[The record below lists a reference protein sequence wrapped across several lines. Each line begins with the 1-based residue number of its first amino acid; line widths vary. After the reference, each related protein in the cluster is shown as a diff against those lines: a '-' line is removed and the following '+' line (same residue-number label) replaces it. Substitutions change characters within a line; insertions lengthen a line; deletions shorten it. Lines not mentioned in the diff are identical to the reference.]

1 MISAPRSAPTLAGPC
16 LSGDQ
21 CRDRSPLLGRAAS
34 APSFLVLRDR
44 TFLLAFFRG
53 WTTFGLCTGRRICL
67 ANLARGLRV
76 HLAGRQV
83 RKKVAGVAA
92 IVVNCNSII
101 SLSRER
107 IVKLRNKGTVS
118 MWHEGFLNCV

>member
-1 MISAPRSAPTLAGPC
+1 MTFAK
-16 LSGDQ
+16 LSNSKAQ
-21 CRDRSPLLGRAAS
+21 IVRYVCWRDRFKSN
-34 APSFLVLRDR
+34 F
-44 TFLLAFFRG
+44 
-53 WTTFGLCTGRRICL
+53 
-67 ANLARGLRV
+67 
-76 HLAGRQV
+76 AGRQV

-107 IVKLRNKGTVS
+107 ILKLRDKGTVS